1 MELLRAGR
9 KELPFEGYCTY
20 CYARYRASRG
30 ELNVEHCPR
39 EHYEFAHAD
48 CSECGKRN
56 GVLLYP
62 IMPAKERSDI
72 ASMRDG
78 RY

>member
-9 KELPFEGYCTY
+9 KELPFEGECTK
-20 CYARYRASRG
+20 CGAIYRASRS
-30 ELNVEHCPR
+30 ELNVEHCLR

-48 CSECGKRN
+48 CGECGKRN

-62 IMPAKERSDI
+62 VTPAKERSKI
-72 ASMRDG
+72 ASMTDWS
-78 RY
+78 